1 MRKIVSP
8 EHRRA
13 AARNAVAAKMCSGRS
28 ASVAFAQNTGGNL
41 LMESVASGLT
51 GDSSYLGAAQRN
63 SNEALGAIN
72 ATYEQLSEIATAYG
86 ARVPRSVI
94 E

>member
-1 MRKIVSP
+1 MPGGRHQWLSP
-8 EHRRA
+8 EHGRESFDGKRRE
-13 AARNAVAAKMCSGRS
+13 RP
-28 ASVAFAQNTGGNL
+28 
-41 LMESVASGLT
+41 T

-63 SNEALGAIN
+63 ANEALGAIN

-86 ARVPRSVI
+86 AQVPRSVI